1 MGARLGRTGLGTNA
15 ERSRLTAYAAHH
27 EKDRSLALRAWSEFF
42 GRGIPANTRAVRI
55 GGVDVLRPIVEDPGL
70 STNSA
75 SQWGLAAIENLALI
89 GDVLEEAAATARI
102 PR

>member
-1 MGARLGRTGLGTNA
+1 M
-15 ERSRLTAYAAHH
+15 
-27 EKDRSLALRAWSEFF
+27 
-42 GRGIPANTRAVRI
+42 
-55 GGVDVLRPIVEDPGL
+55 DVLRPIVEDPGL